1 MLTVDQRTTHKSQPR
16 NEPATSQLN
25 GASTAD
31 GLVFTASLETGIS
44 RQAGKKGFVYY
55 DAGGIRI
62 TEPSELDRI
71 SALAIP
77 PAYTEVLISADPHSH
92 LQATGRDARGRKQYR
107 YHPKWTAEREKS
119 KFERLADFGSA
130 LPAIRKKVDSDLR
143 RRAPNIDKALATI
156 VWLLDNLFIRVGN
169 ASYAAE
175 NASYGLT
182 TLRNKHVKISGSS
195 IHFRFKGKS
204 GKEWRLSHSDRRITR
219 AVQMLQEL
227 PGQQLFQYI
236 DDDSVCH
243 PIQSQDV
250 NSYIRQ
256 ASGADFTSRQF
267 RTWGA
272 TQMAATG
279 LASLEP
285 HESQRGRA
293 RQVNEVIDAIAAR
306 LVNTRAVCRS
316 SYIHPKIFESFET
329 GDLASLANARP
340 SRSVRVLRWMNQEE
354 IAVLRWLKALNGH

>member
-1 MLTVDQRTTHKSQPR
+1 MLTVDQRVTYKQQLDEKLAAALS
-16 NEPATSQLN
+16 EPPAA
-25 GASTAD
+25 G
-31 GLVFTASLETGIS
+31 GLVFIAALETGIT
-44 RQAGKKGFVYY
+44 RRTVKNGFVYY
-55 DAGGIRI
+55 DAVGTRL
-62 TEPSELDRI
+62 TDPAELDRI
-71 SALAIP
+71 AALAIP
-77 PAYTEVLISADPHSH
+77 PAYTDVLISADANSH

-107 YHPKWTAEREKS
+107 YHPEWTAERDRS

-143 RRAPNIDKALATI
+143 RRTPNIDKALATI
-156 VWLLDNLFIRVGN
+156 VWLLDNLYIRVGN

-219 AVQMLQEL
+219 AVRMLQEL

-236 DDDSVCH
+236 DSDGVRH

-250 NSYIRQ
+250 NAYIRS
-256 ASGADFTSRQF
+256 ASGTDFSSRQF

-272 TQMAATG
+272 TQMAAMA
-279 LASLEP
+279 LAALEP
-285 HESQRGRA
+285 QESQRGRA
-293 RQVNEVIDAIAAR
+293 RQINEVIDTVAAR

-316 SYIHPKIFESFET
+316 SYIHPKVFESFET
-329 GDLASLANARP
+329 GELAELANTRP
-340 SRSVRVLRWMNQEE
+340 SRSARLLRWMDQGE
-354 IAVLRWLKALNGH
+354 IAVLRWLKGLNVR

>member
-1 MLTVDQRTTHKSQPR
+1 MLTVDQRATYKQQLDEKLAAALT
-16 NEPATSQLN
+16 EPPAAGGIVFIAN
-25 GASTAD
+25 
-31 GLVFTASLETGIS
+31 LVTGIT
-44 RQAGKKGFVYY
+44 RRAVKNGFVYH
-55 DAGGIRI
+55 DAQGTRI
-62 TEPSELDRI
+62 ADQAELERI

-77 PAYTEVLISADPHSH
+77 PAYTEVLISADPNSH

-107 YHPKWTAEREKS
+107 YHSKWTAEREKS

-143 RRAPNIDKALATI
+143 RRTPNIDKALATI
-156 VWLLDNLFIRVGN
+156 VWLLDNLYIRVGN
-169 ASYAAE
+169 ASYAAD

-182 TLRNKHVKISGSS
+182 TLRNRHVKISGSS

-219 AVQMLQEL
+219 AVRMLQEL

-236 DDDSVCH
+236 DDSGASH

-250 NSYIRQ
+250 NAYIRE
-256 ASGADFTSRQF
+256 ASGTDFTSRQF

-272 TQMAATG
+272 TQMAAIA
-279 LASLEP
+279 LAALEP
-285 HESQRGRA
+285 EQSQRGRA
-293 RQVNEVIDAIAAR
+293 RQMNEVVDAVAAR

-316 SYIHPKIFESFET
+316 SYIHPKVFESFEA
-329 GDLASLANARP
+329 GELAKLAAARP
-340 SRSVRVLRWMNQEE
+340 SQSARLLRWMDQGE
-354 IAVLRWLKALNGH
+354 IAVLRWLKGLNGR

>member
-1 MLTVDQRTTHKSQPR
+1 MLTVDQRATYKQQPD
-16 NEPATSQLN
+16 EKLAATLSE
-25 GASTAD
+25 TAAVG
-31 GLVFTASLETGIS
+31 GLVFIANLETGIT
-44 RQAGKKGFVYY
+44 RRAGKNGFLYY
-55 DAGGIRI
+55 DIKGTRI
-62 TEPSELDRI
+62 SEPTELERI

-77 PAYTEVLISADPHSH
+77 PAYTEVLISADSNSH

-107 YHPKWTAEREKS
+107 YHPEWTAERERS

-143 RRAPNIDKALATI
+143 RRTPNIDKALATI
-156 VWLLDNLFIRVGN
+156 VWLLDNLHIRIGN

-219 AVQMLQEL
+219 AVRMLQEL

-236 DDDSVCH
+236 DSDGLCH

-250 NSYIRQ
+250 NAYIRQ
-256 ASGADFTSRQF
+256 AAGSDFSSRQF

-272 TQMAATG
+272 TQMAATA
-279 LASLEP
+279 LAAQERA
-285 HESQRGRA
+285 ESQRGRA
-293 RQVNEVIDAIAAR
+293 RQVNEVIDVVAAK
-306 LVNTRAVCRS
+306 LVNTRAVCRA
-316 SYIHPKIFESFET
+316 SYIHPKVFESFES
-329 GDLASLANARP
+329 GELAKLGGARP
-340 SRSVRVLRWMNQEE
+340 SRSIRLLHWMDQGE
-354 IAVLRWLKALNGH
+354 IAVLRWLKGMNVR